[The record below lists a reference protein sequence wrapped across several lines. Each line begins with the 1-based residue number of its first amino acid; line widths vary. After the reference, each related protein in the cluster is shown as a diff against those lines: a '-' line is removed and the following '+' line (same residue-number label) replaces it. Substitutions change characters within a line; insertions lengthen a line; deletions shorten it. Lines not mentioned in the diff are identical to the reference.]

1 MLNKTLVYA
10 LVLVFLV
17 LTSVINVACAVS
29 SIYESTSVSRIVGSL
44 PNAIDKWDEGVIS
57 LVVKDSDK
65 DIVNQAVKQISDAEL
80 KGNKLVIFVVED
92 DAKYIWDEVTG

>member
-1 MLNKTLVYA
+1 MTTKHAILIFEMI
-10 LVLVFLV
+10 FLV
-17 LTSVINVACAVS
+17 LTTVINVACAVS